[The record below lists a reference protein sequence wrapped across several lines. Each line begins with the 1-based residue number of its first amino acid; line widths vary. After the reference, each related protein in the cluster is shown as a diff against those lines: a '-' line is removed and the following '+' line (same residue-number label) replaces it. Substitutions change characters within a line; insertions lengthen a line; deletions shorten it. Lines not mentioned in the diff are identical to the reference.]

1 MCPDVKTNTA
11 GVRMTLTQ
19 DLILNLY
26 QRRTSMFFRNR
37 PARHI
42 SRPTQVHRA
51 GRRKNAKVLEYVRSR
66 HGLYLRQT
74 LFDTG
79 QMSNRFN
86 QHSQTVSIP
95 IGSDDGFLFSARME
109 GLHRLLHA
117 SNPLASTRGLL
128 AACVKI
134 TCRTRLP
141 TRNLFTGQCIKK
153 CYRLDAQDVVRVADG
168 RFIRTAT
175 APSP

>member
-1 MCPDVKTNTA
+1 
-11 GVRMTLTQ
+11 MTLTQ

-26 QRRTSMFFRNR
+26 QRKNFNVLSQSPSETNFQTHSSTS
-37 PARHI
+37 
-42 SRPTQVHRA
+42 SRPQ
-51 GRRKNAKVLEYVRSR
+51 KNAETLEYVRSR
-66 HGLYLRQT
+66 YGLYIRQT
-74 LFDTG
+74 LFDTR

-153 CYRLDAQDVVRVADG
+153 CYRLDAQDVARVADA

-175 APSP
+175 APSS

>member
-1 MCPDVKTNTA
+1 
-11 GVRMTLTQ
+11 MTLTQ

-26 QRRTSMFFRNR
+26 QRKNFNVLSQSPSATHFQTHS
-37 PARHI
+37 
-42 SRPTQVHRA
+42 VHRA
-51 GRRKNAKVLEYVRSR
+51 GRRKNAETLEYVRSR